1 MSRPSQPDFLAHL
14 RREVADGRHWL
25 DRAVVIGFAVL
36 AGLAVV
42 GFTWLSDAAFD
53 LFATWQGRHW
63 WAPLLWTPAVTAA
76 VVWLLRRWAPG
87 AAGSGVPQTL
97 VALEPRLPREQR
109 GRFVSLRLSAAKVLG
124 VSGGLLAGLSIGRQ
138 GPSVQVAAGVMHHA
152 RRYLS
157 PHTAIS
163 DRELLVAGG
172 AAGIAAAFNTPL
184 GGIVFAIE
192 ELSRRLEQRSSG
204 LMLAAIVVSGLVSVS
219 VFGNLSYFGRVRI
232 EVVSWADLFWP
243 GLLIA
248 GICGL
253 MGGLLSRLLLVSF
266 TGLPDRFCALRRA
279 HPVRFAALCGLGV
292 AVIGVA
298 TGGSVHGGGHD
309 HVKALLAL
317 DSVEAHTPFLFSGL
331 KFVASWW
338 SAWSG
343 VPGGVFGPSLSLG
356 AGVGADVAWLTDA
369 RQVQALIAIGMA
381 GFLAAVT
388 QTPITAM
395 IIVMEMTDGHGM
407 VLSLMG
413 CALVASL
420 LSRMVSRPLYSSMAE
435 MMWAAVVRTPP
446 VPEAGAEPVR
456 TGAAAE
462 PAEGVSVPAGPPP
475 GAAPASATP
484 PPATAGPGP
493 HTP

>member
-1 MSRPSQPDFLAHL
+1 MPRPQQPDFLDNL
-14 RREVADGRHWL
+14 RREVVDGRHWL

-42 GFTWLSDAAFD
+42 GFTWLYDWAFEQ
-53 LFATWQGRHW
+53 FAGLQSRHW
-63 WAPLLWTPAVTAA
+63 WLPLLWTPAVTAA

-87 AAGSGVPQTL
+87 AGGSGVPQVL
-97 VALEPRLPREQR
+97 VALEPGVPRER
-109 GRFVSLRLSAAKVLG
+109 RSRLVSLKLSVAKVLG
-124 VSGGLLAGLSIGRQ
+124 VSGGVLAGLSVGRQ

-157 PHTAIS
+157 PKTVIT

-248 GICGL
+248 VVCGL
-253 MGGLLSRLLLVSF
+253 AGGLLSRLLLVSF

-292 AVIGVA
+292 AVIGLVTDGA
-298 TGGSVHGGGHD
+298 VNGGGHH
-309 HVKALLAL
+309 HVRELLAME
-317 DSVEAHTPFLFSGL
+317 SAEAHTPLLFSGL
-331 KFVASWW
+331 KFIASWW

-343 VPGGVFGPSLSLG
+343 VPGGIFGPSLSLG
-356 AGVGADVAWLTDA
+356 AGVGADIAWLTDA

-395 IIVMEMTDGHGM
+395 IIVMEMTDGHSM

-413 CALVASL
+413 CALLSSL
-420 LSRMVSRPLYSSMAE
+420 LSRMVSRPLYSTMAE
-435 MMWAAVVRTPP
+435 TLWTQVVRVSPP
-446 VPEAGAEPVR
+446 
-456 TGAAAE
+456 
-462 PAEGVSVPAGPPP
+462 PAPAPAAGPPGP
-475 GAAPASATP
+475 GPASATP
-484 PPATAGPGP
+484 PAATPGSGP

>member
-1 MSRPSQPDFLAHL
+1 M
-14 RREVADGRHWL
+14 
-25 DRAVVIGFAVL
+25 
-36 AGLAVV
+36 
-42 GFTWLSDAAFD
+42 
-53 LFATWQGRHW
+53 
-63 WAPLLWTPAVTAA
+63 
-76 VVWLLRRWAPG
+76 
-87 AAGSGVPQTL
+87 
-97 VALEPRLPREQR
+97 
-109 GRFVSLRLSAAKVLG
+109 
-124 VSGGLLAGLSIGRQ
+124 
-138 GPSVQVAAGVMHHA
+138 
-152 RRYLS
+152 
-157 PHTAIS
+157 
-163 DRELLVAGG
+163 
-172 AAGIAAAFNTPL
+172 
-184 GGIVFAIE
+184 
-192 ELSRRLEQRSSG
+192 
-204 LMLAAIVVSGLVSVS
+204 
-219 VFGNLSYFGRVRI
+219 
-232 EVVSWADLFWP
+232 
-243 GLLIA
+243 
-248 GICGL
+248 
-253 MGGLLSRLLLVSF
+253 
-266 TGLPDRFCALRRA
+266 
-279 HPVRFAALCGLGV
+279 
-292 AVIGVA
+292 
-298 TGGSVHGGGHD
+298 
-309 HVKALLAL
+309 
-317 DSVEAHTPFLFSGL
+317 EAHTPFLFSGL

-395 IIVMEMTDGHGM
+395 IIVMEMTDGHSM

-462 PAEGVSVPAGPPP
+462 PAEGVSAPAGPLP